1 MTRRAHGLALAALTL
16 VAAAAAGALAGARSP
31 EQPTLG
37 PGRAALPAPTQR
49 PTFAPAA
56 AASSDGVVA
65 VARAYARA
73 ARDWTADTYRRAWRR
88 QLSLATGRYRRQV
101 HAARR
106 TLAQLDALRV
116 DRAARLAVVTRVRRD
131 RGLAAPR
138 ARVLVWLDE
147 RTTAAGQTVTGTT
160 RNEVRLMLEA
170 GRWRATGWTALP
182 GPQEGTP

>member
-16 VAAAAAGALAGARSP
+16 VAAPAAGALAGAQSP
-31 EQPTLG
+31 QQPTQGL
-37 PGRAALPAPTQR
+37 GRAALPAQTPTS
-49 PTFAPAA
+49 PTATRSDGAA
-56 AASSDGVVA
+56 AAS
-65 VARAYARA
+65 RAHALA
-73 ARDWTADTYRRAWRR
+73 ARNWTYPPRACRR

-138 ARVLVWLDE
+138 ARGCWSGS
-147 RTTAAGQTVTGTT
+147 TSAQPPP
-160 RNEVRLMLEA
+160 
-170 GRWRATGWTALP
+170 GRP
-182 GPQEGTP
+182 